1 MQQYSYTPVPQD
13 EHHDATVLK
22 RSFLSNIFI
31 SWVGPILERG
41 YAKPLEAS
49 DLGRMP
55 PSQQA
60 THIASHGVRDLWTHR
75 SANGDKTYSICLAKW
90 LSKLFGV
97 RLLEM
102 ALLRTIVISISL
114 ALPFYFLP
122 QVLQCLNPRP
132 DGPKLLVASAPALAG
147 LLFVMQVLQASL
159 SNRLQLLALDMTVEV
174 TATLADALYE
184 KSLRLAPGGEFPPA
198 KILTVSSSD
207 VTKLA
212 MFLTTMIGLITAPAH
227 IIVCS
232 FLLSRLLGHIAWVP
246 ICLFLLFIGL
256 QTPIGQCYGTAIWGY
271 LEAMDA
277 RVQVVREL
285 LYAIKM
291 VKYSASEAIFEQR
304 IRTSRDN
311 QARYIRNF
319 CLVIF
324 ALTSAKQLQ
333 EVIIPVVTFVV
344 FASFGGSMSGSTPF
358 AILGL
363 FGTLNTPFTEITE
376 VAANLAPARVSL
388 VRIEKVL
395 NSPEISPAAS
405 LNRVPFDVTAP
416 ALHLQNASFAY
427 DSASATG
434 FSLRNLDLQIPHG
447 SLTAIVGAVGAGKSS
462 LLAAIAG
469 SGVLSLTKGSASV
482 AGSVAYCAQ
491 EPWILAGTIR
501 ENVQLKGDPIGNDSY
516 LAQIITDC
524 QLDHDIAT
532 LSHGLDTYIGE
543 KGVTL
548 SGGQK
553 ARVALARAVYRSAD
567 LIILDDPFQALD
579 AKTNAR
585 IFDDLLCGPAL
596 KNKTV
601 VLVTHQLHL
610 LPRVDRIVV
619 LEAGRIV
626 QHGTFVE
633 LMQGGEGA
641 LAGMLRDYKFDN
653 ETDLRRDQNEE
664 HDASCDNVPRD
675 AKHPANS
682 APAPAVAAQA
692 ATEEERAK
700 GAITAKT
707 IWSYMRNAGGP
718 GFVAIVVFCSILLAV
733 STTTSLLFVSWWA
746 SDAFS
751 WPSSRYVL
759 SYGAVGAFSAC
770 TSLLLIGVIAAGS
783 VRAACA
789 FHDDAVRGLIR
800 APLAFFERQPI
811 GRILSRLTVDVK
823 DVDANFPMTF
833 VDLFA
838 AGCEL
843 LAALAVIASS
853 SPTSLLLF
861 AALAVVYGVLFVY
874 YQRSFRE
881 LKRLQSVMKSPLS
894 AHIAETLA
902 NLPSIRAYGVQERF
916 ARICQ
921 EKIDD
926 ANLSVLFYNA
936 TRLWFLLRLSTLS
949 ASVAFAVVVLAPLSK
964 SSKTIGIS
972 VTAAI
977 TLSNVLICFFNA
989 LGRCEAMFSA
999 VERLNHYSYELPTEA
1014 AYTLITDPSP
1024 EVWPSAGAITIN
1036 NLSLRYEAAQEDQL
1050 ALSGISLAIRGG
1062 EKIGICGRTG
1072 SGKSTLLSALF
1083 RLMEPH
1089 AGGISIDG
1097 IDISTL
1103 GLQVLRSGI
1112 TMVAQDPTL
1121 FSGTVRSNLILR
1133 AEQDDTQAKP
1143 ATAIVSD
1150 EAIWAAL
1157 ERVGLKKRIESLPAQ
1172 LDAEIV
1178 EGGSNWSAGQRQ
1190 LLCLARAVLTSSR
1203 IVVLDEASSSLDGAS
1218 DATIQRFVAHDIPD
1232 TTVISVAHRLNS
1244 ICGFDR
1250 VLVLDNGKIVE
1261 FGPPWDLLEREQASE
1276 AGFASLV
1283 RATGPANEAMI
1294 RSSAKEAYERKRA

>member
-1 MQQYSYTPVPQD
+1 MSHSIYTPLPQD
-13 EHHDATVLK
+13 EHHDATALK
-22 RSFLSNIFI
+22 RSILSDICL
-31 SWVGPILERG
+31 SWVGPFLKKG
-41 YAKPLEAS
+41 YANPLDAS
-49 DLGRMP
+49 DLGKMP
-55 PSQQA
+55 LSQQA
-60 THIASHGVRDLWTHR
+60 THIASHGVHDLWTKR
-75 SANGDKTYSICLAKW
+75 SANGDQTDPIRLHKW
-90 LSKLFGV
+90 LFKLFGI
-97 RLLEM
+97 RLIAM
-102 ALLRTIVISISL
+102 ALLRTVVISISL

-132 DGPKLLVASAPALAG
+132 DGPTLLVSSAPALAG
-147 LLFVMQVLQASL
+147 ILCLMQVLQASL

-184 KSLRLAPGGEFPPA
+184 KSLRLAPGGDFPPA
-198 KILTVSSSD
+198 KILTITSSD
-207 VTKLA
+207 VSKLA
-212 MFLTTMIGLITAPAH
+212 MFLTTMVGLITAPAH

-232 FLLSRLLGHIAWVP
+232 FLLSKLLGHVVWVP

-256 QTPIGQCYGTAIWGY
+256 QTPIGRGYGTAIWGY

-291 VKYSASEAIFEQR
+291 VKY
-304 IRTSRDN
+304 RDN
-311 QARYIRNF
+311 QARYIKYF
-319 CLVIF
+319 CAVLF
-324 ALTSAKQLQ
+324 ALTSAKHLQ
-333 EVIIPVVTFVV
+333 EVIIPVATFVV

-363 FGTLNTPFTEITE
+363 FGTLNTPFTEIAE
-376 VAANLAPARVSL
+376 VATNLSPARVSL

-395 NSPEISPAAS
+395 NSPEISPAATPRRLPVDPS
-405 LNRVPFDVTAP
+405 AP
-416 ALHLQNASFAY
+416 AVHLHNASFAY
-427 DSASATG
+427 DPTSTAG
-434 FSLRNLDLQIPHG
+434 FILQDLDLQIPAG
-447 SLTAIVGAVGAGKSS
+447 SLTAVVGAVGAGKSS
-462 LLAAIAG
+462 LLAALAG
-469 SGVLSLTKGSASV
+469 SGELSLTKGSASV
-482 AGSVAYCAQ
+482 AGSIAYCAQ

-501 ENVQLKGDPIGNDSY
+501 ENVHLKGEPSGDDAHLS
-516 LAQIITDC
+516 QVITDC
-524 QLDHDIAT
+524 QLDYDVAMF
-532 LSHGLDTYIGE
+532 SHGLDTYIGE

-553 ARVALARAVYRSAD
+553 ARVALARAVYCSTD

-585 IFDDLLCGPAL
+585 IFDDLICGPAL
-596 KNKTV
+596 EQKTV
-601 VLVTHQLHL
+601 VLATHQLHL

-619 LEAGRIV
+619 LEAGRVV
-626 QHGTFVE
+626 QHGTFAE
-633 LMQGGEGA
+633 LMQDGDGA
-641 LAGMLRDYKFDN
+641 LASMLCDYKFDN
-653 ETDLRRDQNEE
+653 EAELRRDQTKEKDVGCGNVAG
-664 HDASCDNVPRD
+664 DATQPM
-675 AKHPANS
+675 KS
-682 APAPAVAAQA
+682 APAPAAAAQT

-700 GAITAKT
+700 GAITVKT

-718 GFVAIVVFCSILLAV
+718 VFVGIVVFCSILLAV

-751 WPSSRYVL
+751 WPASRYVL

-770 TSLLLIGVIAAGS
+770 TSLLLVGVIAAGS

-789 FHDDAVRGLIR
+789 FHDDAVHGLMR

-823 DVDANFPMTF
+823 DVDANFPLTF
-833 VDLFA
+833 IDLFA

-853 SPTSLLLF
+853 SPTALLLF
-861 AALAVVYGVLFVY
+861 AALAVVYGVLFAY

-881 LKRLQSVMKSPLS
+881 LKRLQSTMKSPLT

-902 NLPSIRAYGVQERF
+902 NLPSIRAYGVQECF

-926 ANLSVLFYNA
+926 ANLAVLYYNA

-949 ASVAFAVVVLAPLSK
+949 ASVVFAVVALAPLSK
-964 SSKTIGIS
+964 NSTTIGIS

-977 TLSNVLICFFNA
+977 TLSNVLINFFIS

-999 VERLNHYSYELPTEA
+999 VERLNHYSHELPSEA
-1014 AYTLITDPSP
+1014 AYTFPNDPSP
-1024 EVWPSAGAITIN
+1024 AVWPSAGAISIN
-1036 NLSLRYEAAQEDQL
+1036 NLSLRYEVAQEGQL
-1050 ALSGISLAIRGG
+1050 ALNSLSLAIRGG

-1072 SGKSTLLSALF
+1072 SGKSTLLSAFF

-1097 IDISTL
+1097 VDISTL
-1103 GLQVLRSGI
+1103 GLQALRSAI

-1133 AEQDDTQAKP
+1133 ADAAHNSHATATDDT
-1143 ATAIVSD
+1143 
-1150 EAIWAAL
+1150 AIWAAL
-1157 ERVGLKKRIESLPAQ
+1157 DRVGLRKHVESLPAQ

-1190 LLCLARAVLTSSR
+1190 LLCLARAVLSSSR
-1203 IVVLDEASSSLDGAS
+1203 IVVLDEASSSLDAAS
-1218 DATIQRFVAHDIPD
+1218 DAIIQRFVANDIPD

-1250 VLVLDNGKIVE
+1250 VLVLDSGKIVE
-1261 FGPPWDLLEREQASE
+1261 FGTPWELLGREQASD
-1276 AGFASLV
+1276 AGFAALV

-1294 RSSAKEAYERKRA
+1294 HSSAKDAYDRKRA